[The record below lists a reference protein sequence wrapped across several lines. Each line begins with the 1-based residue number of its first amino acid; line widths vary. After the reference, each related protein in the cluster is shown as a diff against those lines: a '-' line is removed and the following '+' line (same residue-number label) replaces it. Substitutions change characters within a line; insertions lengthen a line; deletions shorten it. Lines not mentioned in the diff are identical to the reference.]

1 MLRFL
6 GVILVIVKIGSVEN
20 TVLLE
25 KTTTDISHTINKVR
39 GEVEEHWLWG
49 DGDGDHIHLLYRDQH
64 QLHHVTR
71 PGKEM
76 PSTVSNKLIQCGFV
90 RVESGHLSSETMYI
104 IMKHKYTQTHTT
116 QYTVLHS
123 TG

>member
-1 MLRFL
+1 MWSFL
-6 GVILVIVKIGSVEN
+6 VVILIIVEIGSVES

-25 KTTTDISHTINKVR
+25 ETTTDISHTINKVS
-39 GEVEEHWLWG
+39 GGGGGTLVVG

-64 QLHHVTR
+64 QLHHVTN

-90 RVESGHLSSETMYI
+90 RVESGHLSSKTLYI
-104 IMKHKYTQTHTT
+104 
-116 QYTVLHS
+116 
-123 TG
+123 